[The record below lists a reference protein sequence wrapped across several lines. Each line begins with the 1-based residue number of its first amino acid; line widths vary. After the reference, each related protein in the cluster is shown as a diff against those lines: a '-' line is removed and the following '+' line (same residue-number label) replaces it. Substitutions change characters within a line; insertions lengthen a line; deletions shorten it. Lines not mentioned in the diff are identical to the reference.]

1 MSSMS
6 NEDAQVMVHWFSA
19 STPRTL
25 SLTVTKWST
34 RLDDGCP
41 SCVTKHLA
49 QAIELFGNADD
60 AVRRTATILVHRAAI
75 LLHEAQHGYPG
86 HRYHAIGCL
95 AEAEGYFADAA
106 ELRKVRIAV
115 AEDLGLHEL
124 KDYCKDFHPFGGD
137 ADEAW
142 AHVSEAF
149 RELPSSDKQNRE
161 ELRAL
166 MFGSERRAEVVQKL
180 TEVLKNVVDTYC
192 LPGGEL

>member
-1 MSSMS
+1 MS
-6 NEDAQVMVHWFSA
+6 NEDAQVMVDWFSA
-19 STPRTL
+19 GAPRTL

-34 RLDDGCP
+34 RLEDGCP

-95 AEAEGYFADAA
+95 AEAEGYFPAADAV

-115 AEDLGLHEL
+115 AKDLGLRDL
-124 KDYCKDFHPFGGD
+124 GAYCGDFQPFGGD

-149 RELPSSDKQNRE
+149 MELPSSDEQNRD

-166 MFGSERRAEVVQKL
+166 MFGSESRAEVIQKL
-180 TEVLKNVVDTYC
+180 TKVLKNVVDTYC